1 MARRLLMFLLGAAPH
16 STAAWSVS
24 EPEDAILY
32 SRWQCNADDGS
43 VPHARPTRTRHLITN
58 PPALLDL

>member
-1 MARRLLMFLLGAAPH
+1 MARRLLMLLLGAAPH

-43 VPHARPTRTRHLITN
+43 VSWNGVVVDASLPCS
-58 PPALLDL
+58 